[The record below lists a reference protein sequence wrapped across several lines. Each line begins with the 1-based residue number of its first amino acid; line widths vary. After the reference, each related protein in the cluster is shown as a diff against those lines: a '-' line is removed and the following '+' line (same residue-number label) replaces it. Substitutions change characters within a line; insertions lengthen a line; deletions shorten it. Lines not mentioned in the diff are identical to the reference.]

1 MSEGPFQAE
10 PFEEIL
16 EKFRHRVITKGG
28 SVEEHYALRSIDKLT
43 QKLAEV
49 KEAIAKAREDGARDM
64 RQRIIKAMNVF
75 AEQKSIDGKAMA
87 ALLEGVFSTLPLTEE
102 GK

>member
-1 MSEGPFQAE
+1 MTA
-10 PFEEIL
+10 EEIMCVPCS
-16 EKFRHRVITKGG
+16 HAM
-28 SVEEHYALRSIDKLT
+28 SVEGVCWKCCERMVKTA
-43 QKLAEV
+43 LAE
-49 KEAIAKAREDGARDM
+49 GARDM